1 MKYRRSL
8 SALLALLL
16 LVPSIVSCSPSGSG
30 ADTTDTNTL
39 GTDNPAGGISVSAD
53 DEETEVPLTLPA
65 RDFGGQNFHFYV
77 MGIERNANNYSVEI
91 FSEEQN
97 GEVINDAVY
106 NRNLILA
113 DTWNYTITER
123 HCQ

>member
-8 SALLALLL
+8 SALLALLM

-30 ADTTDTNTL
+30 EDTTDTNTL
-39 GTDNPAGGISVSAD
+39 GHENAGGISASED
-53 DEETEVPLTLPA
+53 QTEEKEPLDLPEK
-65 RDFGGQNFHFYV
+65 DFGGQNFHFYV

-91 FSEEQN
+91 YAEEQN

-106 NRNLILA
+106 ARNLSLSETYHA
-113 DTWNYTITER
+113 SR
-123 HCQ
+123 